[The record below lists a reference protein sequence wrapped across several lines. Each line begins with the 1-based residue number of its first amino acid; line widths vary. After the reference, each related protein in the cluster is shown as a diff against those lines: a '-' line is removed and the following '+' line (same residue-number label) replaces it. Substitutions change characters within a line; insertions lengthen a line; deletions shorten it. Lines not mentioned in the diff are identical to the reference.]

1 MNDVPAS
8 ALLRARILVVDD
20 EPHGRLALNELL
32 QGPDREVVLA
42 SSGAE
47 ALRAAAVQDFAL
59 VLLDVRMPGMDGFE
73 AARLIHACPRSQRT
87 PVIFLTG
94 AYEDMASV
102 MRGYAAGAV
111 DYVVKPVLP
120 EVLRSKVAVFVDLYY
135 KSAELAHQ
143 IGERNRAEEALSRV
157 NEQLEA
163 KVRERT
169 LSLTSANER
178 LRREIEIRRSV
189 EDELRQAKQAA
200 ESASRAKTEFLANM
214 SHEIRTPMNVVVGMT
229 ELALQGAL
237 SDDAREYLG
246 AVKTASDSLLGII
259 DDILDLSRIEAGRL
273 AIEATAFS
281 LRECVGGTL
290 KALALQAR
298 QKNLDLTSEFE
309 SDIPDGLIGD
319 PLRLRQIIM
328 NLVSNAIKFT
338 ERGQVK
344 VGIALASRSDRE
356 LVCRFCV
363 SDTGIG
369 IPRDRQGAIF
379 RRFLQ
384 ADPSTTRHYGGSG
397 LGLTISARLVEMM
410 QGNIWVE
417 SEPEKG
423 SAFYFTARFA
433 LHPEAACSVEKGV
446 SEATTHA
453 AVDEIGA
460 LCPLGERLDILLVE
474 DNVLSQRLASHL
486 LRRQG
491 HEVWVVDN
499 GMAALE
505 AYEQRRFDL
514 VLMDVRMPRMDGL
527 AATER
532 IRQKEKLT
540 GLHVPI
546 IGLTAN
552 AMVGDRE
559 DCLQA
564 GMDDCLIKPI
574 HPAALL
580 AAIER
585 ARTAPAASGE
595 GRPVLD
601 RTALLE
607 RVADDMTLLDA
618 MKEVFRRD
626 SDRLLSGV
634 RYALEQHDAPGLHQA
649 LHTLTGMFRNL
660 SAHAACHAAGRLQDC
675 DAQGDPAGAASC
687 FADLERQVKLLNA
700 ALAACHTWRLPATP
714 VSRFHSAGDG
724 RTC

>member
-1 MNDVPAS
+1 MNDTPAS

-73 AARLIHACPRSQRT
+73 TARLIHACPRSQRT

-120 EVLRSKVAVFVDLYY
+120 EVLRSKVAVFVDLYC
-135 KSAELAHQ
+135 KSAELARQ
-143 IGERNRAEEALSRV
+143 IGERNRAEEALSRA

-169 LSLTSANER
+169 LSLTAANER
-178 LRREIEIRRSV
+178 LRREIEIRRGV

-229 ELALQGAL
+229 ELALQGTL
-237 SDDAREYLG
+237 SDEAREYLG

-273 AIEATAFS
+273 AIEATAFP
-281 LRECVGGTL
+281 LRECVGETL

-298 QKNLDLTSEFE
+298 QKNLELTSEFA
-309 SDIPDGLIGD
+309 SDVPDGLIGD

-344 VGIALASRSDRE
+344 VGIALASLSDRALE
-356 LVCRFCV
+356 CRFCV

-423 SAFYFTARFA
+423 SAFYFTARFT
-433 LHPEAACSVEKGV
+433 LQPQAARSLEEGV
-446 SEATTHA
+446 TEATAHA
-453 AVDEIGA
+453 VAHQTGA
-460 LCPLGERLDILLVE
+460 LPSMGERLDILLVE
-474 DNVLSQRLASHL
+474 DNLLSQKLASHL

-491 HEVWVVDN
+491 HEVWVADN
-499 GMAALE
+499 GVAALE

-514 VLMDVRMPRMDGL
+514 ILMDVRMPRMDGL

-546 IGLTAN
+546 IALTAN

-585 ARTAPAASGE
+585 ARAVRAAMQMG
-595 GRPVLD
+595 PVLD

-607 RVADDMTLLDA
+607 RVAGDMTLLDA
-618 MKEVFRRD
+618 MKEAFCRD
-626 SDRLLSGV
+626 SARLLSRV
-634 RYALEQHDAPGLHQA
+634 RHALDQNDAPGLHQA

-660 SAHAACHAAGRLQDC
+660 SAHAACHAAGRLQRC
-675 DAQGDPAGAASC
+675 DAQADPAGAASC
-687 FADLERQVKLLNA
+687 LADLERQVELLNA
-700 ALAACHTWRLPATP
+700 ALAACHAWRLPATSA
-714 VSRFHSAGDG
+714 SRFHSVGDG
-724 RTC
+724 RTY

>member
-1 MNDVPAS
+1 MNDTPLPALS
-8 ALLRARILVVDD
+8 QARILVVDD
-20 EPHGRLALNELL
+20 EPHGRLALGELL
-32 QGPDREVVLA
+32 QGPDRSVVLA

-47 ALRAAAVQDFAL
+47 ALRAAAVHDFAL

-73 AARLIHACPRSQRT
+73 TARLIHACPRSQRT

-94 AYEDMASV
+94 AYEDMRSV

-111 DYVVKPVLP
+111 DYVVKPVQP

-135 KSAELAHQ
+135 KSAELARQ
-143 IGERNRAEEALSRV
+143 IAERNRAEEALSRA

-169 LSLTSANER
+169 LSLTAANER
-178 LRREIEIRRSV
+178 LRREIEIRRKV

-229 ELALQGAL
+229 ELALQGNL
-237 SDDAREYLG
+237 PEDVREYLG
-246 AVKTASDSLLGII
+246 AVKTSSDSLLGII

-273 AIEATAFS
+273 AIEATPFS

-290 KALALQAR
+290 KTLALQAR
-298 QKNLDLTSEFE
+298 QKHLELTSEIA
-309 SDIPDGLIGD
+309 SDVPDGLIGD
-319 PLRLRQIIM
+319 PLRLRQIVM

-344 VGIALASRSDRE
+344 VGIALDAWSDRE
-356 LVCRFCV
+356 PVCRFSV

-410 QGNIWVE
+410 QGKIWVE

-423 SAFYFTARFA
+423 STFYFTARFA
-433 LHPEAACSVEKGV
+433 LQSQAKWPQKTAGAGV
-446 SEATTHA
+446 TANLDGGDARAIRARS
-453 AVDEIGA
+453 
-460 LCPLGERLDILLVE
+460 ERLKILLVE
-474 DNVLSQRLASHL
+474 DNVLSQKLACHL

-491 HEVWVVDN
+491 HEVWVADN
-499 GMAALE
+499 GVAALE
-505 AYEQRRFDL
+505 AYEQHRFDL
-514 VLMDVRMPRMDGL
+514 ILMDVRMPRMDGL

-532 IRQKEKLT
+532 IRKKEKYT
-540 GLHVPI
+540 GSHVPI
-546 IGLTAN
+546 IALTAN
-552 AMVGDRE
+552 AMVGDRD
-559 DCLQA
+559 DCLMA

-574 HPAALL
+574 QPAELL

-585 ARTAPAASGE
+585 ARSSNAGDTEAPE
-595 GRPVLD
+595 VLD

-607 RVADDMTLLDA
+607 RVAGDMTLLDA
-618 MKEVFRRD
+618 MKDAFRRD
-626 SDRLLSGV
+626 GARLLSEA
-634 RYALEQHDAPGLHQA
+634 RCALDRADTAQFRQA
-649 LHTLTGMFRNL
+649 LHTLSGMFRNL
-660 SAHAACHAAGRLQDC
+660 SAHAACRAVARLQHYDTHE
-675 DAQGDPAGAASC
+675 DPAGAAAC
-687 FADLERQVKLLNA
+687 LADLERQIELLNA
-700 ALAACHTWRLPATP
+700 ALAACHAWRPHTELG
-714 VSRFHSAGDG
+714 SRLRSVTDG
-724 RTC
+724 RNL